1 MAAIWSLRSAML
13 AGVCAAIMAGAS
25 SPARA
30 GPAEDAAFIQSLLD
44 KGKPADAEPVARA
57 ALARGEAE
65 KGERSAEAAN
75 LHRLLGDTLFDQKK
89 FADAEPHFRKALAI
103 RAKILGPDHL
113 DTARSAG
120 DLAANLKASGKPA
133 DAEPFYRQALG
144 IRTKALGANHQESV
158 RSLWRL
164 ALAVDAQGRLAD
176 AAGKMREVAQRAQA
190 AFGADSLPL
199 AAALADLGSMQA
211 DLKDAGAQE
220 SYSRALAIR
229 EKALPPGDEKIAESM
244 RSLARL
250 LIRTGKP
257 EAAISL
263 LDGALSRDEKALGAF
278 APKIGDLAEFFAT
291 QMMLAQRPEKA
302 EPLFAK
308 LVTIRTAGSG
318 AESPEAADAM
328 ESHALAL
335 QALERLDEAEALR
348 RSAMAIRLKSG
359 GQGSEG
365 AITST
370 LHLANLVEKRD
381 RPVEAEALYKK
392 ALDAGLSALGPDH
405 QLVAFSQLFLGMLL
419 FGQNRLAEAE
429 PLLKR
434 GVAVMEKSGKTGG
447 MADSARSTLALLM
460 AGEKRFDEAASLFE
474 TLLAR
479 TEKAEGAGS
488 LTAARYRLS
497 LATML
502 ERQGKLDEAGEHVA
516 LAIPVL
522 EAAESEK
529 PALASALAT
538 LGHVRHGQG
547 KFAEADAIFASVAAR
562 LTALY
567 GENDRSVL
575 SSIGNQALAKAAMG
589 QDAAAAALFERYVA
603 GMDRLAAANAAALRE
618 TRAGKVEDSAISAA
632 AAYGSLIRLYAR
644 LGGREPEKRAAYS
657 EKAFLVAQ
665 RIVESQ
671 AASAL
676 SQMTARQASGS
687 GELASLLRSRE
698 DAVEAWQRADRQLT
712 ALRAGAALD
721 PARER
726 RLAAELV
733 DKDAA
738 IRAADAKIAADFAGF
753 GALSQPALP
762 GFAAVQAALADNE
775 LALFYTDA
783 GDLGG
788 GRSATYLWAVPKSG
802 EPVWVELERGSGE
815 IAAAVRHMRGLLGV
829 GVQTRGAKTLGA
841 GVKTDVQADVLKAGE
856 EIFKALIGPVA
867 EMTKGKALVIVPT
880 KRLAALPF
888 QLLVSKAAS
897 EGSADKYRDA
907 GWLVKDHAL
916 TVMPSLAA
924 LMALKAPGLAAAR
937 TPYLAFANPLLT
949 GRGGAD
955 RRAFTRAGCAGKP
968 VAPAALPALPQAAD
982 LFGSAGA
989 DPAAVRALA
998 PLPETVDEVCAV
1010 AAALGAG
1017 NEALRLGAAANENE
1031 IKALSANG
1039 ALEQV
1044 AIVHFATHG
1053 LISGDLTGLAEPAI
1067 VLTPPETASSAN
1079 DGLLTASEVAAL
1091 KFNADWVIL
1100 SACNTASGEGGGEAL
1115 SGLARAFFYA
1125 GARSL
1130 LVSHWPVNSDAAVS
1144 LVTKAVSEIA
1154 GGQDRA
1160 EALRRAML
1168 AEIAKGG
1175 AHAEPENWAPF
1186 VLVGG

>member
-1 MAAIWSLRSAML
+1 M
-13 AGVCAAIMAGAS
+13 
-25 SPARA
+25 
-30 GPAEDAAFIQSLLD
+30 
-44 KGKPADAEPVARA
+44 
-57 ALARGEAE
+57 
-65 KGERSAEAAN
+65 
-75 LHRLLGDTLFDQKK
+75 
-89 FADAEPHFRKALAI
+89 
-103 RAKILGPDHL
+103 
-113 DTARSAG
+113 
-120 DLAANLKASGKPA
+120 
-133 DAEPFYRQALG
+133 
-144 IRTKALGANHQESV
+144 
-158 RSLWRL
+158 
-164 ALAVDAQGRLAD
+164 
-176 AAGKMREVAQRAQA
+176 
-190 AFGADSLPL
+190 
-199 AAALADLGSMQA
+199 
-211 DLKDAGAQE
+211 
-220 SYSRALAIR
+220 
-229 EKALPPGDEKIAESM
+229 
-244 RSLARL
+244 
-250 LIRTGKP
+250 
-257 EAAISL
+257 
-263 LDGALSRDEKALGAF
+263 
-278 APKIGDLAEFFAT
+278 
-291 QMMLAQRPEKA
+291 
-302 EPLFAK
+302 
-308 LVTIRTAGSG
+308 TIRKAGSG
-318 AESPEAADAM
+318 AESSEAADAM

-359 GQGSEG
+359 GQGNEG

-447 MADSARSTLALLM
+447 QEGGIADTARSTLALLM
-460 AGEKRFDEAASLFE
+460 AREKRYGEAASLFE

-479 TEKAEGAGS
+479 TEKSEGPGS

-516 LAIPVL
+516 LVIPVL
-522 EAAESEK
+522 EASEAGK
-529 PALASALAT
+529 PALAFALAT
-538 LGHVRHGQG
+538 LGNIRRGQE
-547 KFAEADAIFASVAAR
+547 KFSEAEVIFADVVVR

-575 SSIGNQALAKAAMG
+575 LALGNLALDQSG
-589 QDAAAAALFERYVA
+589 NGRGSAAAAALFERYVS
-603 GMDRLAAANAAALRE
+603 GMDRKTAANAAALAE

-644 LGGREPEKRAAYS
+644 LANKEPENRAAYS

-676 SQMTARQASGS
+676 SQMAARQASGS

-712 ALRAGAALD
+712 ALRAGAAQD
-721 PARER
+721 PVRER
-726 RLAAELV
+726 RLAAELME
-733 DKDAA
+733 KDAA

-829 GVQTRGAKTLGA
+829 GEQTRGAKTLGA

-856 EIFKALIGPVA
+856 EIYKALLGPVA
-867 EMTKGKALVIVPT
+867 HLAKGKALVIVPT

-888 QLLVSKAAS
+888 QLLVSKAAP

-924 LMALKAPGLAAAR
+924 LIALKAPGPAAAR

-949 GRGGAD
+949 GRSGTD
-955 RRAFTRAGCAGKP
+955 RRAFARAGCSGAPSAAGDA
-968 VAPAALPALPQAAD
+968 VPAAPPATD
-982 LFGSAGA
+982 LFGADGA

-1017 NEALRLGAAANENE
+1017 DEALRLGAAANENE

-1039 ALEQV
+1039 ALEQAAV
-1044 AIVHFATHG
+1044 VHFATHG

-1130 LVSHWPVNSDAAVS
+1130 MVSHWPVNSDAAVS
-1144 LVTKAVSEIA
+1144 LVTKTVSEMA
-1154 GGQDRA
+1154 NDKSTSRP

-1168 AEIAKGG
+1168 AEIARGG

-1186 VLVGG
+1186 VLVGDGG

>member
-1 MAAIWSLRSAML
+1 GRL
-13 AGVCAAIMAGAS
+13 G
-25 SPARA
+25 
-30 GPAEDAAFIQSLLD
+30 DAALMM
-44 KGKPADAEPVARA
+44 AEVTQRA
-57 ALARGEAE
+57 A
-65 KGERSAEAAN
+65 K
-75 LHRLLGDTLFDQKK
+75 
-89 FADAEPHFRKALAI
+89 
-103 RAKILGPDHL
+103 
-113 DTARSAG
+113 
-120 DLAANLKASGKPA
+120 
-133 DAEPFYRQALG
+133 
-144 IRTKALGANHQESV
+144 
-158 RSLWRL
+158 
-164 ALAVDAQGRLAD
+164 
-176 AAGKMREVAQRAQA
+176 

-199 AAALADLGSMQA
+199 AAAFADLGAMQS
-211 DLKDAGAQE
+211 DLKDKGAE
-220 SYSRALAIR
+220 ASYARALAIR
-229 EKALPPGDEKIAESM
+229 EKALAPGDGKIAESR

-250 LIRTGKP
+250 LIRTGKT
-257 EAAISL
+257 EAAITL
-263 LDGALSRDEKALGAF
+263 LDDALIRDEKALGGL
-278 APKIGDLAEFFAT
+278 APQTGDLAELFAT

-308 LVTIRTAGSG
+308 LVTIRKAGSG
-318 AESPEAADAM
+318 TESPEAADAM

-359 GQGSEG
+359 GQGNEG

-460 AGEKRFDEAASLFE
+460 AREKRYGEAASLFE

-479 TEKAEGAGS
+479 TEKSEGPGS

-516 LAIPVL
+516 LVIPVF
-522 EAAESEK
+522 EAAEAEK

-538 LGHVRHGQG
+538 LGYIRRGQE
-547 KFAEADAIFASVAAR
+547 KFSEAEVIFADVFAR

-575 SSIGNQALAKAAMG
+575 LALGNLALAKADQGDDQGSVAM
-589 QDAAAAALFERYVA
+589 FERYVA
-603 GMDRLAAANAAALRE
+603 GIDRHAAANAAAISDM
-618 TRAGKVEDSAISAA
+618 RAGKVEDSAISAA

-644 LGGREPEKRAAYS
+644 LGNKEPENRAAYS

-676 SQMTARQASGS
+676 SQMAARQASGS

-712 ALRAGAALD
+712 ALRAGAAQD
-721 PARER
+721 PVRER
-726 RLAAELV
+726 RLSAELME
-733 DKDAA
+733 KDAA
-738 IRAADAKIAADFAGF
+738 IRAADARISTDFAGF

-829 GVQTRGAKTLGA
+829 GEQTRGAKTLGA

-856 EIFKALIGPVA
+856 EIYKALLGPVA
-867 EMTKGKALVIVPT
+867 HLAKGKALVIVPT

-888 QLLVSKAAS
+888 QLLVSKAAP

-924 LMALKAPGLAAAR
+924 LIALKAPGPAAAR
-937 TPYLAFANPLLT
+937 T
-949 GRGGAD
+949 
-955 RRAFTRAGCAGKP
+955 
-968 VAPAALPALPQAAD
+968 
-982 LFGSAGA
+982 
-989 DPAAVRALA
+989 
-998 PLPETVDEVCAV
+998 
-1010 AAALGAG
+1010 
-1017 NEALRLGAAANENE
+1017 
-1031 IKALSANG
+1031 
-1039 ALEQV
+1039 
-1044 AIVHFATHG
+1044 
-1053 LISGDLTGLAEPAI
+1053 
-1067 VLTPPETASSAN
+1067 
-1079 DGLLTASEVAAL
+1079 
-1091 KFNADWVIL
+1091 
-1100 SACNTASGEGGGEAL
+1100 
-1115 SGLARAFFYA
+1115 
-1125 GARSL
+1125 
-1130 LVSHWPVNSDAAVS
+1130 
-1144 LVTKAVSEIA
+1144 
-1154 GGQDRA
+1154 
-1160 EALRRAML
+1160 
-1168 AEIAKGG
+1168 
-1175 AHAEPENWAPF
+1175 
-1186 VLVGG
+1186 